1 MAKKNIQI
9 NLSTLIQIIIGL
21 VFVLAAVM
29 IVFLVNRNMRQQA
42 LVEAESKARVILDLN
57 LATHT
62 YFSQQLKPKL
72 FKFTEYQ
79 PSYDYFEP
87 TWMSSTYAIR
97 EIYKYF
103 KSFREFDYYYKECAI
118 NARSP
123 ENEADADERVFLEE
137 LGKNSE
143 LTVRSGVRYLDGKPY
158 FIILR
163 RGESMEKSCL
173 RCHGN
178 PEQAPRDLIT
188 YYGPERS
195 FHRKE
200 EDVVHAISIR
210 VPVSAA
216 YAEANRFAVRL
227 SGLLLIVLLGLFA
240 VQFWLNK
247 RFLFTPLTLIRNQMS
262 RILADDKHLGEKIPL
277 PFGRELK
284 ELTDGFNTM
293 SVRLRGEID
302 GLEKRVQERTVELK
316 QVNDLLEQD
325 IAERKQAEEALKKS
339 VQLLRDTG
347 EMANVGAWELD
358 LSTKEVLMTEE
369 VCRIHGV
376 EPGYKPKLEEA
387 IKFYAPESIP
397 DLKATLKKTTETGEP
412 YDLESLFI
420 PRGSKDKIWVR
431 SLGKA
436 VYSGGKIVKLAGTFQ
451 NIDKYKRAEEA
462 LRVALTKYETLFDS
476 FPLGITVS
484 DKAGKIL
491 ETNPMAER
499 LLGVPQEEHGERKI
513 DGQEWRIVR
522 PDGTPMPA
530 EEYASVRAL
539 KENRLVENVEMGIVK
554 ARGEVTWISVTA
566 APIPLEGYG
575 VAIAYGDITER
586 KQAEEEKLR
595 LEERSRKVVED
606 IFRFIPEGVLVFSRK
621 MELLRQNEAFR
632 ELVSGYAKRLG
643 FAEDELENLIIDK
656 IKAGMGDK
664 KIKEIRVSR
673 KHETWK

>member
-21 VFVLAAVM
+21 VFIVAAVM

-72 FKFTEYQ
+72 FKLTEYQ
-79 PSYDYFEP
+79 RSYDYFEP

-210 VPVSAA
+210 VPLSAA

-302 GLEKRVQERTVELK
+302 ALEKRVQERTVELK

-325 IAERKQAEEALKKS
+325 ITER
-339 VQLLRDTG
+339 
-347 EMANVGAWELD
+347 
-358 LSTKEVLMTEE
+358 
-369 VCRIHGV
+369 
-376 EPGYKPKLEEA
+376 
-387 IKFYAPESIP
+387 
-397 DLKATLKKTTETGEP
+397 
-412 YDLESLFI
+412 
-420 PRGSKDKIWVR
+420 
-431 SLGKA
+431 
-436 VYSGGKIVKLAGTFQ
+436 
-451 NIDKYKRAEEA
+451 KRAEIE
-462 LRVALTKYETLFDS
+462 LRKLTEELEQWVKERTQELGEKNAELERMNRLFVGRE
-476 FPLGITVS
+476 PRMV
-484 DKAGKIL
+484 
-491 ETNPMAER
+491 E
-499 LLGVPQEEHGERKI
+499 
-513 DGQEWRIVR
+513 
-522 PDGTPMPA
+522 
-530 EEYASVRAL
+530 L
-539 KENRLVENVEMGIVK
+539 KERIK
-554 ARGEVTWISVTA
+554 
-566 APIPLEGYG
+566 
-575 VAIAYGDITER
+575 
-586 KQAEEEKLR
+586 
-595 LEERSRKVVED
+595 
-606 IFRFIPEGVLVFSRK
+606 
-621 MELLRQNEAFR
+621 
-632 ELVSGYAKRLG
+632 
-643 FAEDELENLIIDK
+643 ELEKQRDE
-656 IKAGMGDK
+656 G
-664 KIKEIRVSR
+664 R
-673 KHETWK
+673 ETKNRG